1 MLCWHVNNKKTG
13 EIRASMKDVHAG
25 LFLKKMSDSVL
36 KQIYGIYQTKKLTK
50 EQIKKCKIAE
60 REIFK
65 KVDNLSKDELNTRNN
80 KNAYVR
86 NDVMTTIIKR
96 SRGEK
101 EMKEK

>member
-1 MLCWHVNNKKTG
+1 
-13 EIRASMKDVHAG
+13 MKDVHAG

-101 EMKEK
+101 EMKEKQMHSEKN

>member
-1 MLCWHVNNKKTG
+1 
-13 EIRASMKDVHAG
+13 MKDVHAG
-25 LFLKKMSDSVL
+25 LGLKNMSDSVL
-36 KQIYGIYQTKKLTK
+36 KQIYGIYQIKKLAK

-65 KVDNLSKDELNTRNN
+65 KIDNLSKDELNTRNN

>member
-1 MLCWHVNNKKTG
+1 
-13 EIRASMKDVHAG
+13 MKDVHAG

-50 EQIKKCKIAE
+50 EQIKKCKIVE